1 MSTVEE
7 FRKIL
12 DANLDQWELGA
23 LALEA
28 QLESTRSEILD
39 RVESQKKRMAAAGA
53 RLRQAIE
60 RSAVVAD
67 DTKNQ
72 IIGAMQNLQLQ
83 LTLGM
88 ADARDDY
95 LDKKQRIMDA
105 VAAVDAQ
112 IAQEDAELGR
122 EWEQAVQEWIRA
134 ETALAAELEAATI
147 QYEIGQSER
156 RAEFEARKGEIAEMI
171 RAFRTDL
178 DARRKEATERL
189 ATFEGEFRSG
199 LAQIR
204 KAFADFI
211 R

>member
-7 FRKIL
+7 FRKMF
-12 DANLDQWELGA
+12 DANLDQWELSA
-23 LALEA
+23 LAFEA

-83 LTLGM
+83 LTLG
-88 ADARDDY
+88 ATEARDDY
-95 LDKKQRIMDA
+95 LDKKQSILDA
-105 VAAVDAQ
+105 VAVVDAR
-112 IAQEDAELGR
+112 IAQEDAGLGR

-134 ETALAAELEAATI
+134 EIALAAELEAATI
-147 QYEIGQSER
+147 QYEIEQSER
-156 RAEFEARKGEIAEMI
+156 RAEFEARKGEIAEKI
-171 RAFRTDL
+171 RAFRADL

-204 KAFADFI
+204 KAFAEFV